1 MKKIH
6 FPLMLMMILM
16 VISCSKGEEEMLRN
30 RITSIE
36 LDLSSIEYPY
46 NVIEEN
52 GKTKCYIIDIP
63 CKETSINL
71 KLKDVN
77 IVFLYEIKTGI
88 YDNISN
94 EYMWYNSV
102 MPYTMPGFKNENNY
116 YWTFNSDFGNYDMT
130 DEYVLKCQITENN
143 NNSIRTTML
152 VLDYV
157 AQQSCSVIFRQTP
170 NL

>member
-1 MKKIH
+1 MRKLH
-6 FPLMLMMILM
+6 FALMLMMSLM
-16 VISCSKGEEEMLRN
+16 VISCSKEEEEMLRN

-77 IVFLYEIKTGI
+77 KVFLYEIKTGI

-102 MPYTMPGFKNENNY
+102 MPYTMSGFKNENNY
-116 YWTFNSDFGNYDMT
+116 YWTFNSVFGNYYMT

>member
-1 MKKIH
+1 MKKLH
-6 FPLMLMMILM
+6 FALMLMMSLM
-16 VISCSKGEEEMLRN
+16 VISCSKEEEEMLRN

-102 MPYTMPGFKNENNY
+102 MPYTMSGFKNENNY
-116 YWTFNSDFGNYDMT
+116 YWTFNSVFGNYDMT

-157 AQQSCSVIFRQTP
+157 AQQNCSVIFRQAP

>member
-1 MKKIH
+1 MKKLH
-6 FPLMLMMILM
+6 FALMLMMSLM
-16 VISCSKGEEEMLRN
+16 VISCSKEEEEMLRN

-157 AQQSCSVIFRQTP
+157 ARQSCSVIFRQTP

>member
-1 MKKIH
+1 MRKLH
-6 FPLMLMMILM
+6 FALMLMMSLM
-16 VISCSKGEEEMLRN
+16 VISCSKEEEEMLRN

-116 YWTFNSDFGNYDMT
+116 YWTFNSVFGNYDMT

-157 AQQSCSVIFRQTP
+157 SQQSCSVIFRQTP

>member
-1 MKKIH
+1 MRKLH
-6 FPLMLMMILM
+6 FALMLMMSLM
-16 VISCSKGEEEMLRN
+16 VISCSKEEEEMLSN
-30 RITSIE
+30 KITSIE

-77 IVFLYEIKTGI
+77 RVFLYEIKTGI
-88 YDNISN
+88 YDNILN

-116 YWTFNSDFGNYDMT
+116 YWTFNSVFGNYDMT

-157 AQQSCSVIFRQTP
+157 AQQNCSVIFRQTP

>member
-1 MKKIH
+1 MRKLH
-6 FPLMLMMILM
+6 FALMLMMSLM
-16 VISCSKGEEEMLRN
+16 VISCSKEEEEMLRN

-157 AQQSCSVIFRQTP
+157 ARQSCSVIFRQTP

>member
-1 MKKIH
+1 MRKLH
-6 FPLMLMMILM
+6 FALMLMMSLM
-16 VISCSKGEEEMLRN
+16 VICCSKGEEEMLRN

-77 IVFLYEIKTGI
+77 RVFLYEIKTGI

-94 EYMWYNSV
+94 E
-102 MPYTMPGFKNENNY
+102 
-116 YWTFNSDFGNYDMT
+116 
-130 DEYVLKCQITENN
+130 
-143 NNSIRTTML
+143 
-152 VLDYV
+152 
-157 AQQSCSVIFRQTP
+157 
-170 NL
+170 